1 MTVSIL
7 SRGLTVAILSLAL
20 VGCRHRPQAA
30 ALPLPPQTPVPLA
43 KTPEPKS
50 PPLVATVPLQ
60 PAPQPSVTPLKRIR
74 KLRKKVVPVVPP
86 VTVVPAPSEVA
97 SAGPLPEANV
107 IGALTPGGDSG
118 PEKQKEA
125 SDLISDLE
133 KRVAGLSKETKSK
146 QREGLDRV
154 KLFQRQAE
162 RALKGGDAD
171 GAVTLATKAKL
182 LLDELLVK

>member
-1 MTVSIL
+1 MNGSAL
-7 SRGLTVAILSLAL
+7 SRGLTVAMLSLAL
-20 VGCRHRPQAA
+20 AGCRHKPQVTAI
-30 ALPLPPQTPVPLA
+30 PLPPQTPVPLA

-60 PAPQPSVTPLKRIR
+60 PAPQPSVTPPKRVHR
-74 KLRKKVVPVVPP
+74 LRKKVVPLVPALTSVPP
-86 VTVVPAPSEVA
+86 PSEVA
-97 SAGPLPEANV
+97 SGGPLPEANV
-107 IGALTPGGDSG
+107 IGALTPGGDAG

-125 SDLISDLE
+125 SDMINDLE

>member
-1 MTVSIL
+1 MI
-7 SRGLTVAILSLAL
+7 AMLSLTL
-20 VGCRHRPQAA
+20 VGCRHSQHSTAI
-30 ALPLPPQTPVPLA
+30 PLPPQTPVPLA

-74 KLRKKVVPVVPP
+74 RLRKKIVPVVPP
-86 VTVVPAPSEVA
+86 VTVVPASPEVA
-97 SAGPLPEANV
+97 SGGPLPEANV

-125 SDLISDLE
+125 SDLISDLQ

-182 LLDELLVK
+182 LLDELVK

>member
-1 MTVSIL
+1 MNGSAL
-7 SRGLTVAILSLAL
+7 SRGLAAALLGLGLA
-20 VGCRHRPQAA
+20 GCRHKPQVAA
-30 ALPLPPQTPVPLA
+30 IPLLPQTPVPLA
-43 KTPEPKS
+43 NTPEPKS

-60 PAPQPSVTPLKRIR
+60 PAPQPSVTPPKKVRRLK
-74 KLRKKVVPVVPP
+74 KKVVPLVPVVTGAPP
-86 VTVVPAPSEVA
+86 PPEVA
-97 SAGPLPEANV
+97 SAGPMPEANV

-125 SDLISDLE
+125 TDLISDLQ
-133 KRVAGLSKETKSK
+133 KRVAGLSRDLKSK

-182 LLDELLVK
+182 LLDELVK